1 MLGDR
6 EQADYVPE
14 YLLEGFLRADSAG
27 RASFYKS
34 GIENRWLTPNEAR
47 ERESLNPLPGGDQFP
62 ELPKTRRRE
71 HDDEEDTRDP
81 RGRPVGRAAL
91 IVEEAC
97 ARVVQKELA
106 AASKAAQKFANDSPG
121 WQAWCREFYDGHAS
135 FVGTVLKLRSDA
147 ARRYAAKQ
155 GAELAAGGM
164 AATKDWESR
173 AVAELAAL
181 ALGEAA

>member
-1 MLGDR
+1 
-6 EQADYVPE
+6 
-14 YLLEGFLRADSAG
+14 
-27 RASFYKS
+27 
-34 GIENRWLTPNEAR
+34 
-47 ERESLNPLPGGDQFP
+47 
-62 ELPKTRRRE
+62 
-71 HDDEEDTRDP
+71 
-81 RGRPVGRAAL
+81 VGRAAL